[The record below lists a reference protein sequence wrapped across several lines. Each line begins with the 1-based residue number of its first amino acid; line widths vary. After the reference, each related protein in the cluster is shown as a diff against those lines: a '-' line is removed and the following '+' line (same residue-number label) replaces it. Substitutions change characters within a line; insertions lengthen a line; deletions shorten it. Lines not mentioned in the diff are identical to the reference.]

1 MKLFKSDPALFHS
14 YHQGYQHQAAQ
25 WPLDPLNCLMT
36 EILRQDSG
44 LVIADLGCGEARLAR
59 SVPNTVH
66 SFDLV
71 AANDSVT
78 VADIANLPLQDKSV
92 NMVVFCLSLM
102 GTNMRDFVFEAA
114 RILKVGG
121 VLKIAELESRFQ
133 GDGMDVD
140 TFIASLQKFGLKNNW
155 KDLKKDFFYFLDFT
169 KVADVKKKKKLPD
182 LSLKACLYK
191 KR

>member
-1 MKLFKSDPALFHS
+1 MKLFKSDPALFTS

-25 WPLDPLNCLMT
+25 WPLDPLNSLMT
-36 EILRQDSG
+36 DILRQDSN

-59 SVPNTVH
+59 RVPNTVH

-92 NMVVFCLSLM
+92 DMVVFCLSLM

-133 GDGMDVD
+133 GEGKDVD
-140 TFIASLQKFGLKNNW
+140 TFIASLGKFGLKNKW

-169 KVADVKKKKKLPD
+169 GCEEEEEAARFKFKS
-182 LSLKACLYK
+182 LSL
-191 KR
+191 

>member
-1 MKLFKSDPALFHS
+1 MKLFKSDPALFSS

-25 WPLDPLNCLMT
+25 WPLDPLNSLMT
-36 EILRQDSG
+36 DILRQDSN

-92 NMVVFCLSLM
+92 DMVVFCLSLM

-140 TFIASLQKFGLKNNW
+140 TFIASLGKFGLKNNW

-169 KVADVKKKKKLPD
+169 KVVDVKKKKKLPD
-182 LSLKACLYK
+182 LSLKVYLYK

>member
-1 MKLFKSDPALFHS
+1 MKLFKSDPALFSS

-25 WPLDPLNCLMT
+25 WPLDPLNTLMT
-36 EILRQDSG
+36 DILRQDSS

-59 SVPNTVH
+59 SV
-66 SFDLV
+66 
-71 AANDSVT
+71 
-78 VADIANLPLQDKSV
+78 
-92 NMVVFCLSLM
+92 

-133 GDGMDVD
+133 GEGMDVD

>member
-1 MKLFKSDPALFHS
+1 MKLFKSDPALFSS

-25 WPLDPLNCLMT
+25 WPLDPLNSLMT
-36 EILRQDSG
+36 DILRQDSN
-44 LVIADLGCGEARLAR
+44 LVIADLGCGEARLSR

-92 NMVVFCLSLM
+92 DMVVFCLSLM
-102 GTNMRDFVFEAA
+102 GTNMRDFVFEAT

-140 TFIASLQKFGLKNNW
+140 TFIASLGKFGLKNNW

-169 KVADVKKKKKLPD
+169 KVVDVKKKKKLPD

>member
-1 MKLFKSDPALFHS
+1 MKLFKSDPALFSS

-25 WPLDPLNCLMT
+25 WPLDPLNSLMT
-36 EILRQDSG
+36 DILRHDSN

-92 NMVVFCLSLM
+92 DMVVFCLSLM

-114 RILKVGG
+114 RILK
-121 VLKIAELESRFQ
+121 IAELESRFQ

-140 TFIASLQKFGLKNNW
+140 TFIARLIWLWRF
-155 KDLKKDFFYFLDFT
+155 
-169 KVADVKKKKKLPD
+169 
-182 LSLKACLYK
+182 
-191 KR
+191 KRYCV